1 PRRGGGGSGR
11 CPGRRHPARSG
22 RRRPGGAGSARR
34 ARRLRPDH
42 RDAPA
47 CGRPSGHRGNRGPP
61 GPPDPAPPGGDGG
74 DRRSGHDGSRAVTE
88 RGGATI
94 VAVALISGLVVVAA
108 GLAAVGRV
116 VAAYTQATA
125 AADAAALAAAPLTFL
140 PGDPVFEA
148 AAYARANGA
157 ELVRCGCEKAPGDRK
172 SVV

>member
-1 PRRGGGGSGR
+1 
-11 CPGRRHPARSG
+11 
-22 RRRPGGAGSARR
+22 
-34 ARRLRPDH
+34 
-42 RDAPA
+42 
-47 CGRPSGHRGNRGPP
+47 
-61 GPPDPAPPGGDGG
+61 
-74 DRRSGHDGSRAVTE
+74 VTE

-140 PGDPVFEA
+140 PGDPVSEA

-157 ELVRCGCEKAPGDRK
+157 ELVRCGCEKVPGLGARVVTVEVAKATELPVFGEVTVRARAAAEFAPRQLLGG
-172 SVV
+172 